1 MSKSNILSTKKI
13 GRAGLVDAVASH
25 VNDIADKP
33 ITKKEAGIYIDA
45 VFDTIKKLVE
55 DGTSVSVKDF
65 GVFNKRQRNQRTI
78 INPNNGEKI
87 VIPYSKFKVGD
98 QSNLLE
104 KTGDFLMNMFFDYVD
119 EYGF

>member
-13 GRAGLVDAVASH
+13 GRAGLIDAVASH
-25 VNDIADKP
+25 VNDIADNP

-55 DGTSVSVKDF
+55 DCTSVSVKDF

-78 INPNNGEKI
+78 TNPNNGEKI
-87 VIPYSKFKVGD
+87 VIPSKVIMGFETKV
-98 QSNLLE
+98 
-104 KTGDFLMNMFFDYVD
+104 K
-119 EYGF
+119 YGA

>member
-25 VNDIADKP
+25 VNDIADNP
-33 ITKKEAGIYIDA
+33 ITKKVAGIYIDA

-78 INPNNGEKI
+78 TNPNNGEKI
-87 VIPYSKFKVGD
+87 VIPSKVIMGFETKV
-98 QSNLLE
+98 
-104 KTGDFLMNMFFDYVD
+104 K
-119 EYGF
+119 YGA